1 MFAHV
6 SKGILSLSKWR
17 NSYFHRIFHGE
28 DAQIHQSTILFQ
40 PLVGGHLLL
49 SCRGY
54 LLLTYKGQL
63 LFSILLSCKGYC
75 LIYCQGCLLFSCK
88 RVIFCSLVRIV
99 SPEAT
104 CEIQEAQE
112 APSFSFQ

>member
-28 DAQIHQSTILFQ
+28 DAQIYQSTILFQ
-40 PLVGGHLLL
+40 PLVGGTFCFPAGGTSCLPIKGNSCSL
-49 SCRGY
+49 SYFPVR
-54 LLLTYKGQL
+54 
-63 LFSILLSCKGYC
+63 GYC
-75 LIYCQGCLLFSCK
+75 LIYCRGCLLFSCK
-88 RVIFCSLVRIV
+88 RVIFCLLVRIV